1 MFTAP
6 TERDDLRRRIAALA
20 ARMVA
25 EDGVNDYAQ
34 AKHKAAQQ
42 LGLSGKHLPDDA
54 ELEEALRL
62 HLRLFNA
69 TEHQENLCDLRQKA
83 CKILELLTPFNVYL
97 AGAVLDGSAGR
108 HAEIDIQ
115 LYTDSAKDVEI
126 FLLNRRVDFA
136 HSTPRS
142 DRAEAVLTLNDEVAA
157 INLIVYPRFE
167 ERIVF
172 KTRDGRVRQ
181 RVRLDALR
189 NLLDETTNDSAPGI
203 DPDTALSP

>member
-1 MFTAP
+1 
-6 TERDDLRRRIAALA
+6 
-20 ARMVA
+20 MVA

-69 TEHQENLCDLRQKA
+69 TEHQENLFDLRQKA
-83 CKILELLTPFNVYL
+83 CKILELLTPFNAYL

-126 FLLNRRVDFA
+126 FLLNHRIDFS
-136 HSTPRS
+136 HTPPRTP
-142 DRAEAVLTLNDEVAA
+142 RAEAVLTLPIDGAEA
-157 INLIVYPRFE
+157 NLVIYPRDE
-167 ERIVF
+167 ERRVIRG
-172 KTRDGRVRQ
+172 RDGRPRMRARLAEVR
-181 RVRLDALR
+181 RLI
-189 NLLDETTNDSAPGI
+189 SA
-203 DPDTALSP
+203 AAESPAT